1 MPNCTRCGAT
11 MEGLDAGG
19 NMICDNCEASMHGG
33 GSGTDVPCQRCGMYL
48 PSHELQMWNSRLYCA
63 YCIMDIKDEEKRTT
77 GEGRPQ
83 EGAPENPT
91 GGILGGLFGTRDA
104 PPQQPEKSG
113 GEPLQQY
120 TGTKSGTCE
129 RCGRE
134 SDVLYSAHG
143 LNVCPACYFSG
154 GATGS
159 SPSFMGQIVSRIK
172 SAVGLGDRP
181 KIIQSQPKLVFDIG
195 TRKMVEQVAKPKAIE
210 PANPDAA
217 EKPFA
222 PSAGEAPLTRQ
233 QSVFNVRDRK
243 LVGKKEG
250 MAAEQPIS
258 EGAQEEKKP
267 APKAK
272 KLFFKMHPSGGGG
285 AKKK

>member
-11 MEGLDAGG
+11 MDGLDAGG
-19 NMICDNCEASMHGG
+19 NMICDNCESSMHGG

-63 YCIMDIKDEEKRTT
+63 YCIMDIKDEEKRTK
-77 GEGRPQ
+77 GEGQQQ
-83 EGAPENPT
+83 EGAPATPP
-91 GGILGGLFGTRDA
+91 GGILGGLFGARDA
-104 PPQQPEKSG
+104 QQPEKPG

-120 TGTKSGTCE
+120 AGTKSGTCE

-143 LNVCPACYFSG
+143 LSVCPACYFSG
-154 GATGS
+154 GATGP

-172 SAVGLGDRP
+172 SAVGLGGQP
-181 KIIQSQPKLVFDIG
+181 KIIQSHPKLVFDIS
-195 TRKMVEQVAKPKAIE
+195 TRKMVEQAAKPGASA
-210 PANPDAA
+210 PAKPDAA
-217 EKPFA
+217 EKPA
-222 PSAGEAPLTRQ
+222 PSAGEGAAPLPVQ

-267 APKAK
+267 SPKAK